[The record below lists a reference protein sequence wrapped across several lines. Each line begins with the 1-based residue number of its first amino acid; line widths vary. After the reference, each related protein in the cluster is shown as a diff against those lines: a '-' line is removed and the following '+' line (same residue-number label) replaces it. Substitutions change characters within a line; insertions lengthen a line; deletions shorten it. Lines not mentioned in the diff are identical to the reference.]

1 MKRNHVCRLLWT
13 LLPSCIG
20 LLACG
25 GGGGDSGGAADPGG
39 GYVAASSTSFA
50 PTSAKDKATGTSS
63 VPLRWVYTV
72 NDGQPVQANL
82 MGVMVGIT
90 MPAIEA
96 KIAAGSTQRTVTLQ
110 GAIAGSANGTA
121 FSGNYSALV
130 TEDMTVSAGKTSFN
144 TLNSV
149 IDVTLA
155 GGGESAAANVTTK
168 VASFTPSYEWFL
180 DRATLDQLPIG
191 TVQTIASSGRAD
203 FNITVTDEVPIVKTN
218 QPVAVNDRWTVL
230 EKLPS
235 MTVRGKTYSNVVKLS
250 LQTRVPDLS
259 GTLTTVTMYYW
270 VAKGIGM
277 IRGLGIFRVL
287 NIDDVVYELSETNLT
302 QV

>member
-1 MKRNHVCRLLWT
+1 MKRFHLYRLLWT
-13 LLPSCIG
+13 LVPSCMG

-25 GGGGDSGGAADPGG
+25 GGGGDSAGAGAPV
-39 GYVAASSTSFA
+39 GYVAASSASFA
-50 PTSAKDKATGTSS
+50 PTSAKDRATGAQA
-63 VPLRWVYTV
+63 VAVHWVYAV
-72 NDGQPVQANL
+72 NDSQPVRADL
-82 MGVMVGIT
+82 LGVSIGIT
-90 MPAIEA
+90 FNPIEA
-96 KIAAGSTQRTVTLQ
+96 RLEAGSTQRIVTLQ

-121 FSGNYSALV
+121 FTGGYSALV
-130 TEDMTVSAGKTSFN
+130 TEDMTVSAGKTAFN
-144 TLNSV
+144 TLTSV

-155 GGGESAAANVTTK
+155 GGGESATGKVTTNIGG
-168 VASFTPSYEWFL
+168 FTPAYEWFL
-180 DRATLDQLPIG
+180 DRAALDQLPIG
-191 TVQTIASSGRAD
+191 TVQTITSSGKAD

-235 MTVRGKTYSNVVKLS
+235 MTVRGKTYTNVVKLS

-277 IRGLGIFRVL
+277 IRGQGIYRVL
-287 NIDDVVYELSETNLT
+287 NIDNVVYELVETNLT